1 MAYRIEKTSIVAN
14 VGTVYYKGSNVWDE
28 AFDNRKLYATEAD
41 AKAEPYI
48 FDRWESS
55 TVVNEG

>member
-1 MAYRIEKTSIVAN
+1 MAFRIQKPSIMSS

-28 AFDNRKLYATEAD
+28 TFSKRKLYATEAA

-48 FDRWESS
+48 YKWEDATIVDES
-55 TVVNEG
+55 